1 MGKSEIETFCEVS
14 RVLTG
19 VAEINTRLAAI
30 YLARLREDAEAEKD
44 LTAFFTAASAV
55 VASPTSQREALA
67 RSLLVDAPE
76 LSSLTRRVIVLWY
89 TGHLPSAADHS
100 RLMDPRAPEEYFGGL
115 MWSVMGAHPPG
126 LSGGYFGYW
135 RYPPEN

>member
-1 MGKSEIETFCEVS
+1 MHKSEVEIFCEVS

-30 YLARLREDAEAEKD
+30 YLDRIRQDPDAAKS
-44 LTAFFTAASAV
+44 LAAFLATAVTVIAA
-55 VASPTSQREALA
+55 PMTQREELA
-67 RSLLVDAPE
+67 RVHLVDAPG
-76 LSSLTRRVIVLWY
+76 LAPVTRRIIVLWY
-89 TGHLPSAADHS
+89 TGHLPTAADPS
-100 RLMDPRAPEEYFGGL
+100 KLADLKTPEEYFGAL